1 MLTQWDTGVE
11 SEIVGTNFTHFSYN
25 HQRLNWTCL
34 PFLGTDS
41 GDSDAG
47 AKGGQVINDVANY
60 KNIFRPRNRE
70 LNRTPPPPDE
80 PQPLSFNE
88 PFQAPLSGSESEQN
102 LAR

>member
-1 MLTQWDTGVE
+1 MLPQWDTGGE
-11 SEIVGTNFTHFSYN
+11 SEIVGTNFTHLLQS
-25 HQRLNWTCL
+25 LTTCL
-34 PFLGTDS
+34 PFLGTDPE
-41 GDSDAG
+41 DSDAG